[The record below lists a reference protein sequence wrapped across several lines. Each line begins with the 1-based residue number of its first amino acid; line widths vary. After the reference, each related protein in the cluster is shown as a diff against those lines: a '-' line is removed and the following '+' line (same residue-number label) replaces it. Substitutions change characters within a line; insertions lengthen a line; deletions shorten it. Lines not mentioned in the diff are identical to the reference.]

1 MHNQQLIFVFW
12 RRPKIER
19 KKKETYRRF
28 GEVKPFV
35 LIGITTYTETA
46 WICLW
51 EDDLW
56 NDSTAI
62 GSPAECRYIRINIWI
77 AFFSIKNNI
86 YFVCEFWDHCIYESP
101 HISSMAAWRWFNMAR
116 RGTQH
121 WSLPT
126 VWGKVSSRL
135 ALYAGK
141 PPSSF
146 MTLSFYFLCV
156 YHSVLG
162 VSVWRLFLFTQ

>member
-62 GSPAECRYIRINIWI
+62 GSPTECRYIRINIWI
-77 AFFSIKNNI
+77 AFFQLKII
-86 YFVCEFWDHCIYESP
+86 YI
-101 HISSMAAWRWFNMAR
+101 
-116 RGTQH
+116 
-121 WSLPT
+121 
-126 VWGKVSSRL
+126 
-135 ALYAGK
+135 
-141 PPSSF
+141 
-146 MTLSFYFLCV
+146 LCV
-156 YHSVLG
+156 NFGTTVFMKAPTSPLWPLDVGLTWPGGEPSIGRCPQYEEKCPV
-162 VSVWRLFLFTQ
+162 V